1 MEDQSL
7 KKALVFITFLFV
19 FCCSAFSSA
28 AVSAIEGI
36 YDGILAAVASSIT
49 VPRVALQ
56 GVTVVRDGSI
66 IPVRISFV
74 RSDVSGYSDS
84 LQFFSNGAGNSILSA
99 ISSEEYLSA
108 ISGFA
113 VHALNHSDFSTGE
126 IILDGSVRRI
136 EADPVV
142 LDDFVRND
150 DWSEFDGLFSF
161 SFLVTGKLI
170 DDGMIVEGTFSISG
184 GAEKTMTI
192 RAESLKVDN
201 VEYKLEPA
209 VLRFA
214 D

>member
-1 MEDQSL
+1 M

-113 VHALNHSDFSTGE
+113 VHLFLMILSGMMTGVNLMVFFHSLS
-126 IILDGSVRRI
+126 LS
-136 EADPVV
+136 P
-142 LDDFVRND
+142 
-150 DWSEFDGLFSF
+150 
-161 SFLVTGKLI
+161 
-170 DDGMIVEGTFSISG
+170 
-184 GAEKTMTI
+184 
-192 RAESLKVDN
+192 ESLLMA
-201 VEYKLEPA
+201 E
-209 VLRFA
+209 
-214 D
+214 